1 MRTLSLIEVLLVLK
15 KKECKNMT
23 LLLLFKEIKHFE
35 LKCRD
40 MIRANASQC
49 LVKKVKQRGGAT
61 TCLLSSFQKR
71 IG

>member
-1 MRTLSLIEVLLVLK
+1 
-15 KKECKNMT
+15 MT

-49 LVKKVKQRGGAT
+49 LVKKVKQRGGAI